1 MKATSDRILT
11 GALLTC
17 SCGLLAGEIAVQDA
31 ALLVAELAAELRLM
45 DVTAPAGA
53 KSEEEREKEMLF
65 NLIQT
70 CVLIKLLGAGSD
82 SGRLKIGELSA
93 LLEDA
98 WMLAVPINGVR
109 VSQLLAQLRFSLLQQ
124 VRYLDQIVCRVCYSS
139 KYMR

>member
-1 MKATSDRILT
+1 
-11 GALLTC
+11 
-17 SCGLLAGEIAVQDA
+17 VQNA
-31 ALLVAELAAELRLM
+31 ALLIAELAAELRLM

-70 CVLIKLLGAGSD
+70 CVLMKLLGAGSE

-98 WMLAVPINGVR
+98 WVLAVPINGVR

-124 VRYLDQIVCRVCYSS
+124 VPISS
-139 KYMR
+139 MSQHLRSAPCPRAVLHAYGNLKPVFDHC